1 MRPRTRMFPWRLKR
15 SHGGNQEAFG
25 DEEATGIGEEPGRER
40 GRNPGWLLGLGQL
53 GEYSSTSH

>member
-1 MRPRTRMFPWRLKR
+1 MFPWRLKR